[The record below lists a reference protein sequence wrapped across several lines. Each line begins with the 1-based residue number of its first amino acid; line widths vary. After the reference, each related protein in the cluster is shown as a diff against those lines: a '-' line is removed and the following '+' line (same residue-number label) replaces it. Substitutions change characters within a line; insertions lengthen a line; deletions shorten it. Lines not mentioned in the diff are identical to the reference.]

1 MRILALYIKPIFLS
15 IKLGNFTKVKRQ
27 NVSADTIGMVAC
39 ISGCFLLMYFL
50 FLILSEIKVIS
61 LAGVKVRMKL
71 MSKWKF
77 MSEVII

>member
-15 IKLGNFTKVKRQ
+15 IKLENSTKVKRQ
-27 NVSADTIGMVAC
+27 NVPADTIGMVAC
-39 ISGCFLLMYFL
+39 ISGCFLLM

-71 MSKWKF
+71 MSKWEF